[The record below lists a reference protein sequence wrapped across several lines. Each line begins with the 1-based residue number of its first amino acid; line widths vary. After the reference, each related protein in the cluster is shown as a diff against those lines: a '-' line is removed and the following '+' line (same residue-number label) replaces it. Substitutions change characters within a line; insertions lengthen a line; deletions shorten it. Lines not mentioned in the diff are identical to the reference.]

1 MIAGLPPPPATS
13 LAVLA
18 GLPPP
23 SPAPLAVL
31 AAALVVLVV
40 VFRRPRRSGGATA
53 RLRWGALSAR
63 IRWRVVWLGAGAAV
77 AAVALMVTGLVVGD
91 FPVPAGRALATA
103 LWDRGGEFDFVVNSL
118 RFPRVVVALLAGACL
133 AVSGALFQSL
143 VENPLVSPDI
153 IGINTGAAACAM
165 AILLVG
171 ANPSLLPVAAFAG
184 ALATAALIFV
194 LSWRRGISGSRLVL
208 VGIGV
213 NALLAAVITFLLVR
227 FPIEQVS
234 AAATWQAGTLA
245 AASWSEV
252 LVLVLGLAVLFP
264 AAFVLA
270 RRLQVLQLGDDAA
283 GSLGLAV
290 ERCRVGVIVV
300 GSGLAAVVVA
310 VVGPLGFVA
319 LLVPHVARSLA
330 GTLTGGVLAL
340 TALLGAVM
348 LLSADL
354 VAQRLFAPT
363 VLPAGVVTAA
373 IGGPFLLVIL
383 RRHHRAF

>member
-1 MIAGLPPPPATS
+1 MIAGLPAPS
-13 LAVLA
+13 LRVLGIVAVA
-18 GLPPP
+18 F
-23 SPAPLAVL
+23 
-31 AAALVVLVV
+31 AALVLVL
-40 VFRRPRRSGGATA
+40 RRNRSAGVATGT
-53 RLRWGALSAR
+53 LRWGALSVQVQ
-63 IRWRVVWLGAGAAV
+63 WRVLWLSGAV
-77 AAVALMVTGLVVGD
+77 VTIGLGLVIAGLVVGD

-118 RFPRVVVALLAGACL
+118 RFPRVVVAVLAGACL

-143 VENPLVSPDI
+143 VDNPLVSPDI

-165 AILLVG
+165 TILLVG
-171 ANPSLLPVAAFAG
+171 GHAGLLPVAAFVG
-184 ALATAALIFV
+184 ALATAAVIFL
-194 LSWRRGISGSRLVL
+194 LSWRRGVSGARLVL

-213 NALLAAVITFLLVR
+213 NALFAAVISFLLVR

-245 AASWSEV
+245 AASWPNAAV
-252 LVLVLGLAVLFP
+252 LAAGLVVLFP
-264 AAFVLA
+264 PAFVLA
-270 RRLQVLQLGDDAA
+270 RRLRVLQLGDEVA
-283 GSLGLAV
+283 GSLGLNL
-290 ERCRVGVIVV
+290 ERCRVLVIVV

-330 GTLTGGVLAL
+330 GTLTGGVLVL

-354 VAQRLFAPT
+354 IAQRLFAPT
-363 VLPAGVVTAA
+363 VLPAGIVTAA
-373 IGGPFLLVIL
+373 MGGPFLLAIL
-383 RRHHRAF
+383 RRYHRAF